1 MNEFLELKPSES
13 VADVLEYNG
22 ESVLLLDHS
31 NRRNFHTG
39 ERLRMDLMASLY
51 RRSVLREG
59 TVRWRLIGDD
69 GTIHRRGGWSV
80 RDVANGTVQRL
91 GTVDWTMP
99 ELSQPA
105 KVALSV
111 QLKGDEYD
119 LANHWDFWVF
129 PTSRPEVG
137 IRG

>member
-105 KVALSV
+105 RWPSLFNSR
-111 QLKGDEYD
+111 G
-119 LANHWDFWVF
+119 
-129 PTSRPEVG
+129 TSMTSLITG
-137 IRG
+137 IFGCSRLPGPR